1 MGQDV
6 VLTEVKGHILKLTM
20 NRPDKFNAL
29 SRELQDAIK
38 NTLDEAKE
46 NAEIRVIVITG
57 APRVKEKDGQQEIRH
72 AFSAGWDLSEA
83 GKKFPPTIPVPDYI
97 AAYEKPVIAMV
108 SGFALGGG
116 CEVALACDFIYAAEE
131 ASFGQPE
138 IERGFLPGWGGTQ
151 RLPRRIGLPLAKRL
165 IFTGEHISGKEA
177 EKIGLA
183 DVAVPREQLEE
194 TVMKFAEVI
203 ASKAPLAIRRI
214 KHVMNIGIG
223 VDLASGIRLESDAV
237 QYLKG
242 TEDFKEGVRAFL
254 EKRAPEWKGK

>member
-1 MGQDV
+1 MSTEV
-6 VLTEVKGHILKLTM
+6 ILTERKGYVFKVTL
-20 NRPDKFNAL
+20 NRPDRFNAL

-38 NTLDEAKE
+38 NTLDEAKTDGDV
-46 NAEIRVIVITG
+46 RVVVLTG
-57 APRVKEKDGQQEIRH
+57 APRIREKEGKKEVRH

-97 AAYEKPVIAMV
+97 AAYDKPIIAMV

-151 RLPRRIGLPLAKRL
+151 RLSRRIGLPLAKRL

-183 DVAVPREQLEE
+183 DVAVPREELEE
-194 TVMKFAEVI
+194 TVMKFADVL
-203 ASKAPLAIRRI
+203 ASKAPLAIKRI
-214 KHVMNIGIG
+214 KHVMNMGIG
-223 VDLASGIRLESDAV
+223 MDLASGIRLESDAV
-237 QYLKG
+237 QHLKES
-242 TEDFKEGVRAFL
+242 EDFKEGVRAFL
-254 EKRAPEWKGK
+254 EKRAPVWKGK